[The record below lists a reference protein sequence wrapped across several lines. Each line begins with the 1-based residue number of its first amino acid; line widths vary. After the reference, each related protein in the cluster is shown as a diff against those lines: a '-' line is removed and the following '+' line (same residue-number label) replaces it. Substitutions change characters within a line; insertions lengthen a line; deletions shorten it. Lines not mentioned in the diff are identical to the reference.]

1 MFVYR
6 YLRPFRL
13 TKVSEEGGVFK
24 VNLTLITGEDLGDLM
39 VTQGHATRGKLTLVF
54 KIFFKFEMNKK
65 DLASRIQYF
74 EQIIG
79 QYSKLIGV
87 IF

>member
-1 MFVYR
+1 MFIYR

-39 VTQGHATRGKLTLVF
+39 VTQGHATRGKLTSV
-54 KIFFKFEMNKK
+54 KIFFSKFGMNK
-65 DLASRIQYF
+65 
-74 EQIIG
+74 
-79 QYSKLIGV
+79 
-87 IF
+87 